1 MRRHHLL
8 SLLLLALAAA
18 SLLLLLQAEVEAGAE
33 GSANYRHFMATL
45 AASNTSSNTS
55 QCSIPPLEVVYNDLA
70 YRKAFWPKVAARCK
84 HEQPR
89 LTYMEVLHTKYFF
102 PFKKYFSSW
111 YKYFQGD
118 MFRWNRSVLASLNLQ
133 LSCEANFVSRV
144 YASDDQVKVV
154 VRGASCLLL
163 IVVSEH
169 HQDVTLLGYFRLR
182 IIDIFTGQTLVVSQK
197 RH

>member
-1 MRRHHLL
+1 MRRHQLL
-8 SLLLLALAAA
+8 ALLLLALAAA

-45 AASNTSSNTS
+45 AASNTSATRSLG

-102 PFKKYFSSW
+102 NSKNIFLTV
-111 YKYFQGD
+111 Q
-118 MFRWNRSVLASLNLQ
+118 MFPGRYVPVEPQRAGQ
-133 LSCEANFVSRV
+133 P
-144 YASDDQVKVV
+144 QPPTV
-154 VRGASCLLL
+154 VRGK
-163 IVVSEH
+163 
-169 HQDVTLLGYFRLR
+169 LR
-182 IIDIFTGQTLVVSQK
+182 VAGVRQ
-197 RH
+197 

>member
-45 AASNTSSNTS
+45 AASNTSNLG

-70 YRKAFWPKVAARCK
+70 YRKAFWPKMAARCK

-102 PFKKYFSSW
+102 PFKKYFSSR
-111 YKYFQGD
+111 YIQIFPGRHVPVEPQCAGQPQPPT
-118 MFRWNRSVLASLNLQ
+118 VLRGQ
-133 LSCEANFVSRV
+133 LRV
-144 YASDDQVKVV
+144 AG
-154 VRGASCLLL
+154 VR
-163 IVVSEH
+163 
-169 HQDVTLLGYFRLR
+169 Q
-182 IIDIFTGQTLVVSQK
+182 
-197 RH
+197 

>member
-45 AASNTSSNTS
+45 AASNTSSNLS

-102 PFKKYFSSW
+102 HSKNIFPHGTNIFRVTCSGGTAACWPASTSSC
-111 YKYFQGD
+111 
-118 MFRWNRSVLASLNLQ
+118 RARPT
-133 LSCEANFVSRV
+133 SC
-144 YASDDQVKVV
+144 
-154 VRGASCLLL
+154 RGCTP
-163 IVVSEH
+163 VM
-169 HQDVTLLGYFRLR
+169 TR
-182 IIDIFTGQTLVVSQK
+182 
-197 RH
+197 

>member
-8 SLLLLALAAA
+8 SLLLLALAAS

-45 AASNTSSNTS
+45 AASNTSSNHS

-89 LTYMEVLHTKYFF
+89 LTFMEVLHAKYFF
-102 PFKKYFSSW
+102 
-111 YKYFQGD
+111 D
-118 MFRWNRSVLASLNLQ
+118 
-133 LSCEANFVSRV
+133 
-144 YASDDQVKVV
+144 
-154 VRGASCLLL
+154 
-163 IVVSEH
+163 
-169 HQDVTLLGYFRLR
+169 
-182 IIDIFTGQTLVVSQK
+182 
-197 RH
+197 